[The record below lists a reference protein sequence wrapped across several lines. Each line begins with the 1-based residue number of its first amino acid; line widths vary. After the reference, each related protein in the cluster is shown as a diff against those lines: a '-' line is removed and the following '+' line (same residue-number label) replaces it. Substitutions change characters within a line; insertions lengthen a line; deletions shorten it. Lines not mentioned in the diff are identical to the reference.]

1 MTEPVII
8 TGDGEAARGG
18 PPHSKSPARGRDEEF
33 ESFVRARGHALLRTG
48 YLLTGDRQL
57 AEDLVQSTLARTH
70 RAWQRL
76 HESGNAEAYARK
88 VMYHLQVSW
97 GRKRRMAEAD
107 PETMPEPGGD
117 DGTEALTLR
126 LSVKQAMLRLGARQR
141 AVLVLRFFEDRSV
154 EDSARILGCSV
165 GTVKSQTAKA
175 LARLRLLAPELA
187 EIAGIDE
194 RTAR

>member
-1 MTEPVII
+1 M
-8 TGDGEAARGG
+8 
-18 PPHSKSPARGRDEEF
+18 
-33 ESFVRARGHALLRTG
+33 RARGHALLRTG